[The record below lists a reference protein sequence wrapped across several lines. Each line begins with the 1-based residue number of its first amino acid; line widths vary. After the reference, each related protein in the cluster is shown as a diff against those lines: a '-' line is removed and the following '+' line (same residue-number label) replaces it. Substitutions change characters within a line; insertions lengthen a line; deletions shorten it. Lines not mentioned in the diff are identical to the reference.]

1 MRGVWKTAYL
11 LLAVVCAGGLR
22 TAWGDEDQAAPVE
35 PVADRIQRDV
45 APLLQK
51 YCNSCHNTEKKKGG
65 LDLSGFSTELSVL
78 KSRKLWENAQ
88 RMLRAG
94 EMPPDDKPQPTLDE
108 KERLFKAIDATLNT
122 VDCSR
127 GADPGRVIIRR
138 LNRTEYNNT
147 IRDLV
152 GVHFRPADDF
162 PADDIGYGFDHIGD
176 VLSLPPVL
184 FEKYMAAAE
193 RIMERA
199 IHDGEVTN
207 GPIRRFLSREMKWL
221 GPDVAVERNKY
232 GRVLHT
238 NGELQAELEFAQEYE
253 FIANV
258 RVYCDPAGP
267 EPVKAA
273 LRLDGNDVKVIEVTE
288 KNSRTIPVRMTIPP
302 GRHTLGVAFLNDY
315 YQPDNPDE
323 KQRDRNLVLEYIDL
337 QGPIDKTPPLSEQLI
352 LVCRPAADGH
362 DAAAC
367 ARQIIERFV
376 TRAFRHPATPGE
388 VDLYTS
394 LYENRRSA
402 GDSYEQGL
410 RLALSAVLV
419 SSKFLFR
426 IELDAE
432 PHDPQKIRGLDDY
445 ELATRLSYF
454 LWSTMPDDELFDVA
468 AKGELHRPP
477 VLRQQVQRML
487 RDPKRESLVNNFAGQ
502 WLQLRNLSVLAPDK
516 GAYPAF
522 DDGLRQAMR
531 RETELFFESIVEED
545 RSLLEFLD
553 ARHTFVNARL
563 AKHYGIDGVEGDQFQ
578 RITLPG
584 DQRGGVL
591 TQASILTVTSNP
603 TRTSPVKRGKWVL
616 ENLLGAPPP
625 PPPPMVKEF
634 DENPAQAATGSLR
647 QRMEQHRAN
656 PGCASCH
663 QRMDPLGFGLENF
676 DGIGAWRTKDG
687 EFAIDPAGDL
697 PTGESFKSPK
707 ELRAILL
714 AQKDDFTR
722 CLTEKMLTYALGRG
736 LEYYDR
742 CATDSIVE
750 AVRKADYRFSALI
763 EEIVMSDPFQ
773 RRRGVRGE

>member
-1 MRGVWKTAYL
+1 
-11 LLAVVCAGGLR
+11 
-22 TAWGDEDQAAPVE
+22 
-35 PVADRIQRDV
+35 
-45 APLLQK
+45 
-51 YCNSCHNTEKKKGG
+51 
-65 LDLSGFSTELSVL
+65 
-78 KSRKLWENAQ
+78 
-88 RMLRAG
+88 
-94 EMPPDDKPQPTLDE
+94 
-108 KERLFKAIDATLNT
+108 
-122 VDCSR
+122 
-127 GADPGRVIIRR
+127 
-138 LNRTEYNNT
+138 
-147 IRDLV
+147 
-152 GVHFRPADDF
+152 
-162 PADDIGYGFDHIGD
+162 
-176 VLSLPPVL
+176 
-184 FEKYMAAAE
+184 
-193 RIMERA
+193 
-199 IHDGEVTN
+199 
-207 GPIRRFLSREMKWL
+207 
-221 GPDVAVERNKY
+221 
-232 GRVLHT
+232 
-238 NGELQAELEFAQEYE
+238 
-253 FIANV
+253 
-258 RVYCDPAGP
+258 
-267 EPVKAA
+267 
-273 LRLDGNDVKVIEVTE
+273 
-288 KNSRTIPVRMTIPP
+288 
-302 GRHTLGVAFLNDY
+302 
-315 YQPDNPDE
+315 
-323 KQRDRNLVLEYIDL
+323 
-337 QGPIDKTPPLSEQLI
+337 
-352 LVCRPAADGH
+352 
-362 DAAAC
+362 
-367 ARQIIERFV
+367 
-376 TRAFRHPATPGE
+376 
-388 VDLYTS
+388 
-394 LYENRRSA
+394 
-402 GDSYEQGL
+402 
-410 RLALSAVLV
+410 
-419 SSKFLFR
+419 
-426 IELDAE
+426 
-432 PHDPQKIRGLDDY
+432 
-445 ELATRLSYF
+445 
-454 LWSTMPDDELFDVA
+454 
-468 AKGELHRPP
+468 
-477 VLRQQVQRML
+477 ML

-625 PPPPMVKEF
+625 PPPPMVKEL

-687 EFAIDPAGDL
+687 EFVIDPAGDL

-736 LEYYDR
+736 LEYYDQ